1 METQGSS
8 YFSRKQ
14 IWTLFLISLVPVHI
28 WTILMLF
35 RDYSWVVEDFSLDIY
50 LGYVGYALVIAF
62 VESLIAAVALL
73 LVGLLISKKWPESKR
88 IVLHGVVLLS
98 VSLWAAGN
106 QIFFLL
112 LEEPPVWFSWFMLRV
127 PYHQSLVYYSLVG
140 MVVASVGLPVFLVLR
155 FQKVENALVQLVDR
169 LTVLAVFYL
178 GLDLLGFLF
187 VAYRLIKGDL

>member
-1 METQGSS
+1 M
-8 YFSRKQ
+8 
-14 IWTLFLISLVPVHI
+14 
-28 WTILMLF
+28 
-35 RDYSWVVEDFSLDIY
+35 
-50 LGYVGYALVIAF
+50 
-62 VESLIAAVALL
+62 ALL
-73 LVGLLISKKWPESKR
+73 LAGLLISKKWPESKR

-127 PYHQSLVYYSLVG
+127 PYHQTLVYYSLVG

-155 FQKVENALVQLVDR
+155 FQKVENALVQLFDR

>member
-14 IWTLFLISLVPVHI
+14 IWTLFLISLVPVHL

-50 LGYVGYALVIAF
+50 LGYVGYALVTAF

-73 LVGLLISKKWPESKR
+73 LAGLLISKKWPESKR

-127 PYHQSLVYYSLVG
+127 PYHQTLVYYSLVG

-155 FQKVENALVQLVDR
+155 FQKVENALVQLFDR